1 MVEPAGGR
9 IEGEERERAREGGVV
24 KVQVKLI
31 IKRSARRA
39 GKGDF

>member
-9 IEGEERERAREGGVV
+9 IEGGERAREGVV

-31 IKRSARRA
+31 IKRSALRA